1 MTEKKRQE
9 AVTEAGQIVTKAK
22 SAADADRAQM
32 LIDLKRDFGR
42 LVISTTG
49 RVAGKVLTEEDQKRI
64 NEETINQV
72 VA

>member
-1 MTEKKRQE
+1 M
-9 AVTEAGQIVTKAK
+9 TKAK
-22 SAADADRAQM
+22 SAAAADRAQM
-32 LIDLKRDFGR
+32 LTDLKRDFGR
-42 LVISTTG
+42 LVITATG